1 LTVPRTVDLRQ
12 PDASSGQQNGE
23 LFRVTTVLFSVSAA
37 LATLVVV
44 LLVLLVTRRPRASNP
59 EPRPENPV
67 VTVVDEHAEARVEQ
81 LSEALERAQREGRRN
96 RFLVELARSLDLDD
110 VMSRTLEAAESLPG
124 IDAAM
129 IVLRQGEAGPLIA
142 TVGMTADEAARQ
154 PVSSPPDARQAR
166 AVTINYRYSASQV
179 GRNGDLI
186 RGGVLVP
193 LTHGED
199 VIGTL
204 AVFWRGGEREPSAE
218 ELGQLEEL
226 AASSGPAIENAR
238 RFREARQLADID
250 ALTGL
255 HNRRFFYETLAREIA
270 RAQRYKRRLSLLALD
285 LDGFKAIND
294 RIGHLAGDAVLAEL
308 GERMREVVRS
318 ADVACRIGGEEFA
331 VILPESTMEDAE
343 GLYDRLQ
350 RAVSSRPL
358 GQAGT
363 LSLSGG
369 VAEVQEEDDPSA
381 LFERADRALYRA
393 KQSGKGQVQRPDE

>member
-1 LTVPRTVDLRQ
+1 M
-12 PDASSGQQNGE
+12 
-23 LFRVTTVLFSVSAA
+23 TTVLVSVSTA

-44 LLVLLVTRRPRASNP
+44 LLVLLLTRRPVPGNAPRA
-59 EPRPENPV
+59 ENPV
-67 VTVVDEHAEARVEQ
+67 VPVDQESESRISQ
-81 LSEALERAQREGRRN
+81 LSEALDRAQRDGRRN

-129 IVLRQGEAGPLIA
+129 IVLHQGESGPLIA
-142 TVGMTADEAARQ
+142 TVGMSAEEAARQ

-166 AVTINYRYSASQV
+166 AVTINYRYSAAQV

-193 LTHGED
+193 LTHGDD

-238 RFREARQLADID
+238 RFREARQLADLD

-255 HNRRFFYETLAREIA
+255 HNRRFFYETLSREIA
-270 RAQRYKRRLSLLALD
+270 RSQRYKRRLALLALD

-350 RAVSSRPL
+350 RAVTSRPL

-369 VAEVQEEDDPSA
+369 VAEVREGDEPSA

-393 KQSGKGQVQRPDE
+393 KQGGKGQVQRPEE

>member
-1 LTVPRTVDLRQ
+1 
-12 PDASSGQQNGE
+12 
-23 LFRVTTVLFSVSAA
+23 VTTVLFSVSAA

-44 LLVLLVTRRPRASNP
+44 LLVLLLSRRPRATNAHVPPPETTNP
-59 EPRPENPV
+59 LPA
-67 VTVVDEHAEARVEQ
+67 VDEHSEGRIRQ
-81 LSEALERAQREGRRN
+81 LSEALERAQRDGRRN

-129 IVLRQGEAGPLIA
+129 IVLHQGEPGPLIA
-142 TVGMTADEAARQ
+142 TVGMSAEEAARQ

-166 AVTINYRYSASQV
+166 AVTINYRYSPAQV
-179 GRNGDLI
+179 SRNGDLI

-218 ELGQLEEL
+218 ELTQLEEL

-238 RFREARQLADID
+238 RFREARQLADLD

-255 HNRRFFYETLAREIA
+255 HNRRFFYETLTREIA
-270 RAQRYKRRLSLLALD
+270 RAQRYKRRLALLALD

-331 VILPESTMEDAE
+331 VILPESTTEDAE

-350 RAVSSRPL
+350 RAVTSRPL

-369 VAEVQEEDDPSA
+369 VAEVREDDDPSA
-381 LFERADRALYRA
+381 LFDRADRALYRA
-393 KQSGKGQVQRPDE
+393 KQGGKGQVQRPED

>member
-1 LTVPRTVDLRQ
+1 
-12 PDASSGQQNGE
+12 
-23 LFRVTTVLFSVSAA
+23 VTTVLFSLSAA

-44 LLVLLVTRRPRASNP
+44 LLVLLVSRRPGATNP
-59 EPRPENPV
+59 EPPIDNPV
-67 VTVVDEHAEARVEQ
+67 VTVIDEHAETRVQE
-81 LSEALERAQREGRRN
+81 LSEALARAQREGRRN
-96 RFLVELARSLDLDD
+96 RFLVELGRSLDLDD

-129 IVLRQGEAGPLIA
+129 IVLQQGETGPLIA

-166 AVTINYRYSASQV
+166 AVTINYRYSVSQV

-204 AVFWRGGEREPSAE
+204 AVFWRGNEREPSAE

-270 RAQRYKRRLSLLALD
+270 RALRYKRRLSLLALD

-331 VILPESTMEDAE
+331 VILPESAMEDAE

-358 GQAGT
+358 GEAGT

-369 VAEVQEEDDPSA
+369 VAEVREEDDPSA